1 MRLFWP
7 ANNLYQEEELERLYG
22 ASFLHRTPALIVISR
37 DSLYEEEEEEDSDK
51 PIRDHDAKLTELQA
65 PAHVLITPFCDV

>member
-37 DSLYEEEEEEDSDK
+37 DSLYEEEEEDSDK
-51 PIRDHDAKLTELQA
+51 PIGDHDAKLTELQA
-65 PAHVLITPFCDV
+65 PAHVLITPVCDV